1 MCMFVFSFVAVVFL
15 CIDSWKHCGNLQ
27 KTKNDDCFP
36 YLSSFTRIGTMG
48 CPFLQ
53 PEIKLSEALGLFLP
67 FMHAACVKFEEI
79 IQCKTKQTR
88 PSLELF
94 QNFYIH
100 LGIQFVCDKQQG
112 FHAFRIA
119 FSST

>member
-15 CIDSWKHCGNLQ
+15 LDSWKHCGNLQ
-27 KTKNDDCFP
+27 KTKIDDCFP
-36 YLSSFTRIGTMG
+36 YLSSFTRIETMG

-53 PEIKLSEALGLFLP
+53 PENKLSEALGLFLP

-79 IQCKTKQTR
+79 IQCKTKQMR

-94 QNFYIH
+94 QKILLHSFGYP
-100 LGIQFVCDKQQG
+100 VCM
-112 FHAFRIA
+112 
-119 FSST
+119 